1 MPPAIAPPAIVGVPS
16 LSAGPGARARE
27 AKQAQGTS
35 MKSRKRVV
43 RYLRVSR
50 TEQDVALQDDETAQ
64 LVKRRGWSLVETY
77 IDHGVSGA
85 RESRPAL
92 DRLRADARKGH
103 FDAVITWRA
112 DRLFRSLRA
121 MVNTLDEWNALGVG
135 FVSATEIFD
144 STTPQGRLLMHV
156 TSAFAEFER
165 SLIAERTKAGIA
177 AARRRGARIG
187 RPPARLD
194 DHGLRDLKDQGLS
207 VRAIAATMGCGSS
220 TVQRRIGLRE
230 RDG

>member
-1 MPPAIAPPAIVGVPS
+1 MNN
-16 LSAGPGARARE
+16 RR
-27 AKQAQGTS
+27 
-35 MKSRKRVV
+35 RVV

-50 TEQDVALQDDETAQ
+50 AEQDVALQDDETAE
-64 LVKRRGWSLVETY
+64 LVKRRGWTLVETY
-77 IDHGVSGA
+77 TDHGVSGA

-92 DRLRADARKGH
+92 DRLLADARNGR
-103 FDAVITWRA
+103 FDAVVTWRA

-144 STTPQGRLLMHV
+144 STTPQGRLLMHL

-165 SLIAERTKAGIA
+165 SVIAERTRAGIA
-177 AARRRGARIG
+177 AARRRGASIG

-194 DHGLRDLKDQGLS
+194 DRGLRELRAKGLS
-207 VRAIAATMGCGSS
+207 VREIAATVGCGSS
-220 TVQRRIGLRE
+220 TVQRRFRHAGGE
-230 RDG
+230 

>member
-1 MPPAIAPPAIVGVPS
+1 
-16 LSAGPGARARE
+16 
-27 AKQAQGTS
+27 
-35 MKSRKRVV
+35 
-43 RYLRVSR
+43 
-50 TEQDVALQDDETAQ
+50 
-64 LVKRRGWSLVETY
+64 
-77 IDHGVSGA
+77 
-85 RESRPAL
+85 
-92 DRLRADARKGH
+92 
-103 FDAVITWRA
+103 
-112 DRLFRSLRA
+112 

-165 SLIAERTKAGIA
+165 SLIAERT
-177 AARRRGARIG
+177 RARIG
-187 RPPARLD
+187 RPPAQLD

-207 VRAIAATMGCGSS
+207 VRAMAATMGCGSS